1 MIFKNFLILF
11 AALTFFNAN
20 SQTPKTVLFSID
32 DSPVY
37 TSEFLRVYQKNL
49 DILTDESQKD
59 MDNYLDLFVNY
70 KLKVQQARD
79 LGYDTLPGYI
89 KELGTYKVQLM
100 EPYLR
105 DDSVVEGLVI
115 EAYER
120 SLHEISASHILVM
133 VDQSKPNDTI
143 TAYKKINEA
152 RGKIIEGR
160 SFEEIAKE
168 YSEDPSVKKNR
179 GTLGYFTAFNMV
191 YPFENAVYTTKIGE
205 VSQPFR
211 TKFGYH
217 IVKVNDIRD
226 ALGEVEAAHI
236 MIKGDSLSSETK
248 INEIY
253 KQLQQGDDFAYLAK
267 TLSDDKY
274 SAQKEG
280 SLGRFGT
287 GKMVKEFETVAFSLK
302 NEGDYS
308 EPFKSPYGWHIIQ
321 LIHKFPVESFEDSR
335 GDLEAKVKRSDRSNI
350 VSSSIVNKLKKEY
363 DIEINESALASLK
376 IKNLKESPV
385 DYSKT
390 LITIN
395 NEPTLQK
402 EFIKYLKYKD
412 VTDDLFDNFL
422 DNKVLSYYKNYLET
436 NETEYSNT
444 YKEYEEG
451 LLLFELLQNK
461 IWDTSKDSIGVQN
474 YYDTHKSNFVLEER
488 FDGVVAV
495 CSDKKSAK
503 KVLKQFKNGAE
514 IEDIKKS
521 VNTEDEVRVIFKSGT
536 FNKSDELTP
545 SDYSFTAGVSKI
557 YKLDNKFIVIDSKKI
572 LNSEQEELE
581 DIRGKVISDYQEQL
595 EKEWIDELQASYV
608 VKMNAA
614 EVKSIIK

>member
-11 AALTFFNAN
+11 AALTVLNAN
-20 SQTPKTVLFSID
+20 SQSSKTVLFSID
-32 DSPVY
+32 DQQIY

-79 LGYDTLPGYI
+79 LGYDTLPSYVN
-89 KELGTYKVQLM
+89 ELGTYKTQLM
-100 EPYLR
+100 EPYLK
-105 DDSVVEGLVI
+105 DDAVVDGLVL

-120 SLHEISASHILVM
+120 SLYELNASHILVM
-133 VDQSKPNDTI
+133 VNQNTPNDTI
-143 TAYKKINEA
+143 AAYKKINEA
-152 RGKIIEGR
+152 RAKIVVGE
-160 SFEEIAKE
+160 SFEDVAKE
-168 YSEDPSVKKNR
+168 YSEDPSVKKNN
-179 GTLGYFTAFNMV
+179 GKLGYFTVFNMV
-191 YPFENAVYTTKIGE
+191 YPFENAAYTTEINS

-217 IVKVNDIRD
+217 IVKINDIRE
-226 ALGEVEAAHI
+226 AMGEVEAAHI

-253 KQLQQGDDFAYLAK
+253 KQLQQGEDFAYLAK

-308 EPFKSPYGWHIIQ
+308 KPFKSPYGWHIIE
-321 LIHKFPVESFEDSR
+321 LIHKFPVESFEESKD
-335 GDLEAKVKRSDRSNI
+335 DLEAKVKRSDRSKI
-350 VSSSIVNKLKKEY
+350 VSSSIVNKLKKDY
-363 DIEINESALASLK
+363 KIVVNQKAFDALK
-376 IKNLKESPV
+376 KVNLKESTA
-385 DYSKT
+385 SFSEI
-390 LITIN
+390 LFTIN
-395 NEPTLQK
+395 NEKILQHAYLDFLK
-402 EFIKYLKYKD
+402 GRPVSDLSFNKFI
-412 VTDDLFDNFL
+412 DL
-422 DNKVLSYYKNYLET
+422 KVLDFYKNYLEE

-474 YYDTHKSNFVLEER
+474 YFDTHKSNFILKERLE
-488 FDGVVAV
+488 GVIAI

-503 KVLKQFKNGAE
+503 NVMKKMTAGVELEEIKQ
-514 IEDIKKS
+514 S
-521 VNTEDEVRVIFKSGT
+521 VNSEEEIKVIFKPGT
-536 FNKSDELTP
+536 FNKSDELIP
-545 SDYSFTAGVSKI
+545 AEYSFATGVSKI
-557 YKLDNKFIVIDSKKI
+557 YSLESKFVVIKSEKVLK
-572 LNSEQEELE
+572 SEQQELTN
-581 DIRGKVISDYQEQL
+581 IRGKVISDYQEEL
-595 EKEWIDELQASYV
+595 EKEWIDELHASYV
-608 VKMNAA
+608 VKMNEQ
-614 EVKSIIK
+614 EVKAIIK

>member
-20 SQTPKTVLFSID
+20 SQTSKTVLFSID
-32 DSPVY
+32 DQPVY
-37 TSEFLRVYQKNL
+37 TSEFMRVYQKNL

-79 LGYDTLPGYI
+79 LGYDTLPSYI
-89 KELGTYKVQLM
+89 KELGTYKTQLM

-105 DDSVVEGLVI
+105 DDSVVDGLVL

-133 VDQSKPNDTI
+133 VNQNMPNDTL

-152 RGKIIEGR
+152 RAKITAGA
-160 SFEEIAKE
+160 SFEEVAKQ
-168 YSEDPSVKKNR
+168 YSEDPSVKKNK
-179 GTLGYFTAFNMV
+179 GVLGYFTAFNMV
-191 YPFENAVYTTKIGE
+191 YPFENAVYTTKTEE

-236 MIKGDSLSSETK
+236 MMKGDSLSSETK

-253 KQLQQGDDFAYLAK
+253 KQLQQGEDFAYLAK

-280 SLGRFGT
+280 SLGKFGT

-308 EPFKSPYGWHIIQ
+308 KPFKSPYGWHIIK
-321 LIHKFPVESFEDSR
+321 LIKKYPVESFEDSKD
-335 GDLEAKVKRSDRSNI
+335 DLAAKVKRSDRSKI

-363 DIEINESALASLK
+363 TIEVNQKSLEALK
-376 IKNLKESPV
+376 KENLKEATANFSNV
-385 DYSKT
+385 
-390 LITIN
+390 LFTIN
-395 NEPTLQK
+395 NKETLQK
-402 EFIKYLKYKD
+402 EYINYLRGSDVSDSNFNKFID
-412 VTDDLFDNFL
+412 T
-422 DNKVLSYYKNYLET
+422 KVLDYYKNYLAT

-474 YYDTHKSNFVLEER
+474 YYDTHKSDFVLAER
-488 FDGVVAV
+488 FEGNIAV

-503 KVLKQFKNGAE
+503 KVLKQFKNGTE
-514 IEDIKKS
+514 LEEIKKS
-521 VNTEDEVRVIFKSGT
+521 VNTDEEVKVIFKSGT
-536 FNKSDELTP
+536 FKKGDELILA
-545 SDYSFTAGVSKI
+545 DYSFAVGVSKI
-557 YKLDNKFIVIDSKKI
+557 NKIENKFIVIDSKKV
-572 LNSEQEELE
+572 LKSEQQELE
-581 DIRGKVISDYQEQL
+581 NIRGKVISDYQEQL
-595 EKEWIDELQASYV
+595 EKEWIEELHASYI
-608 VKMNAA
+608 VKMNDA
-614 EVKSIIK
+614 EVESIIK